1 MKESNSERREYE
13 VGYGKPPVSTRF
25 KKGERHNSRGRPKRK
40 KALTE
45 IFKKVINEKVTVAA
59 GDASE
64 RITKAQAVLRVNV
77 QEALK
82 GSKSAMANVYE
93 LIIELGMLDEMP
105 ESKRARFFVPRKAC
119 RQKSSSAKPTKRIGS
134 LRKRHANVAN
144 AATISERR

>member
-45 IFKKVINEKVTVAA
+45 IFKKVIDEKVTVAA

-82 GSKSAMANVYE
+82 GGKSAMANVYE
-93 LIIELGMLDEMP
+93 LINELGMLDEVP
-105 ESKRARFFVPRKAC
+105 ESKRARFFVPRKALSVEEFEREADKMNRTAEEEA
-119 RQKSSSAKPTKRIGS
+119 RQR
-134 LRKRHANVAN
+134 R
-144 AATISERR
+144 ERGDDF

>member
-45 IFKKVINEKVTVAA
+45 IFKKVIDEKVTVAA

-82 GSKSAMANVYE
+82 GGKSAMANV
-93 LIIELGMLDEMP
+93 
-105 ESKRARFFVPRKAC
+105 
-119 RQKSSSAKPTKRIGS
+119 
-134 LRKRHANVAN
+134 
-144 AATISERR
+144 